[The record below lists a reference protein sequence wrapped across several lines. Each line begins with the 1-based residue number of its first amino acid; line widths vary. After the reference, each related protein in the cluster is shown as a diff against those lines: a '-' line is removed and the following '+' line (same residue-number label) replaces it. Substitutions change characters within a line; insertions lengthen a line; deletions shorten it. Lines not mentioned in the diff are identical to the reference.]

1 MAATLR
7 NPRND
12 MKERKPI
19 LIDRIDDF
27 NSEILA
33 ATLLPKEDAVITVSD
48 DK

>member
-12 MKERKPI
+12 MKERKPV

-27 NSEILA
+27 NSDIFA
-33 ATLLPKEDAVITVSD
+33 AVLLPKEDAVITVSD